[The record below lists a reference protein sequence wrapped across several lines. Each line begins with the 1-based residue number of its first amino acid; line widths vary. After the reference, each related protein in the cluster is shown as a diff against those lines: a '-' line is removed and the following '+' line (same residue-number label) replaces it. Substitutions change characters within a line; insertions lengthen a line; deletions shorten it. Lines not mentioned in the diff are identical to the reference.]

1 MMELSF
7 LALDIF
13 LSAVLLILMVFFL
26 PKLAGNL
33 GFKIIF
39 LKIEKKTK
47 EEILLSIKEEIELLI
62 AKQIFIK
69 HKKFYNEIAKEKKDV
84 KK

>member
-47 EEILLSIKEEIELLI
+47 EEILLSIKEEIELLS